1 MFIEE
6 IIELSQKLEE
16 NRAKQKQIETELR
29 KQYNELDDKREKL
42 FSELSKIIYNNII
55 EKIKDE
61 DIIYIRKTPC
71 TLSEIKNYKNGKYEY
86 RDCTGKYLKLHKP
99 SSIRRIKDHHGSGC
113 NFTND
118 ELVMTT
124 FFPESSCITCLI
136 TYHIKKELLNDFLNN
151 KFSLNNFNIIKKE
164 KSNILSN
171 EFSSN
176 EDFYLT

>member
-55 EKIKDE
+55 EKIKDK
-61 DIIYIRKTPC
+61 DIIYIRKMPS

-86 RDCTGKYLKLHKP
+86 RECTGKYLKLHKP
-99 SSIRRIKDHHGSGC
+99 SSIRRIKDHYGSGC
-113 NFTND
+113 NFIDD

-136 TYHIKKELLNDFLNN
+136 TYHIKKELLDDFLNN

-176 EDFYLT
+176 EDFYLA

>member
-1 MFIEE
+1 VFIEE

-16 NRAKQKQIETELR
+16 NREKQKQIEIELR
-29 KQYNELDDKREKL
+29 KQYKELDDKREKL
-42 FSELSKIIYNNII
+42 FLELSKIIYNNII

-71 TLSEIKNYKNGKYEY
+71 TLPEIENYKKGKYEY
-86 RDCTGKYLKLHKP
+86 REHTGKYLKLHKP
-99 SSIRRIKDHHGSGC
+99 LSIRRIKDCYDSGC
-113 NFTND
+113 NLVDD

-124 FFPESSCITCLI
+124 LFPESSCITCLI
-136 TYHIKKELLNDFLNN
+136 TYHIKKELLDDFLNN
-151 KFSLNNFNIIKKE
+151 KFSLNDFNIIKKE

-176 EDFYLT
+176 GDFYLT